1 VTPAQFDI
9 EMVESVPDT
18 QDVHD
23 PNLPSDVFWYGD
35 GQISGETMQGV
46 RDSNR
51 PSDVFSDTWGGTG
64 NLPDACQRNLSRP
77 VE

>member
-1 VTPAQFDI
+1 MIPTFRRTFSG
-9 EMVESVPDT
+9 MVMAKSVA
-18 QDVHD
+18 
-23 PNLPSDVFWYGD
+23 
-35 GQISGETMQGV
+35 ETMQGV